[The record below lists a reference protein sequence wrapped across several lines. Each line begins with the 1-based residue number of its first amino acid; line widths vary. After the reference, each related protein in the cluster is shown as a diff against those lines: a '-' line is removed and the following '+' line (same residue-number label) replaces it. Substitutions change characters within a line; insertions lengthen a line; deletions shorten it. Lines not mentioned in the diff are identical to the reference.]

1 MSPKSTAL
9 PARLSLLAAA
19 ALFSTG
25 GAAIKASSWSAFQVA
40 SIRSLIAAVALLV
53 ALPATR
59 RGWTRRT
66 FLAALAF
73 GATMVF
79 FVLSNKLTT
88 SANAIFLQSTAPL
101 YLLLLGPFLLDEPIR
116 PRDFGYI
123 AALGLGLSFFF
134 LEGNAATAIASNP
147 ELGNLLAL
155 VSGVC
160 WAFTLVAFRWIEGE
174 KERPG
179 RTKTS
184 SQSVL
189 IAGNLFAF
197 LACLPMAMPFPA
209 PAAKDVATILYLGI
223 VQIGLAYFF
232 FARGIRHVPALEASL
247 LLLFE
252 PVLNP
257 VWAWLVHGERP
268 GPWAI
273 AGAAILLATITLR
286 SATTTKE
293 MPAAQASPD

>member
-1 MSPKSTAL
+1 MSPKPSPAL
-9 PARLSLLAAA
+9 SARLSLLAAA

-25 GAAIKASSWSAFQVA
+25 GAAIKTSSWNAYQVA
-40 SIRSLIAAVALLV
+40 SIRSLIAVVALLL
-53 ALPATR
+53 AIPATR

-73 GATMVF
+73 GATMIL

-116 PRDFGYI
+116 PRDFAYI

-134 LEGNAATAIASNP
+134 IEGNAATAIASNP
-147 ELGNLLAL
+147 KLGNLLAL
-155 VSGVC
+155 ASGVC
-160 WAFTLVAFRWIEGE
+160 WALTLVAFRWIEGE
-174 KERPG
+174 KEVPG

-189 IAGNLFAF
+189 IAGNLVAF
-197 LACLPMAMPFPA
+197 LACLPMASPFPA
-209 PAAKDVATILYLGI
+209 LRAADVGTILYLGVI
-223 VQIGLAYFF
+223 QIGLAYLF
-232 FARGIRHVPALEASL
+232 FARGIPHVPALEASL

-273 AGAAILLATITLR
+273 AGAAILLATIALR
-286 SATTTKE
+286 SATTKE
-293 MPAAQASPD
+293 TPPAVSPD